1 MAASRLSVA
10 LAGPLCLPEGPVAVL
25 RPGPDD
31 DLSALPDAVVVTG
44 DAVRHHALKAAGMR
58 LADTVRGVETVI
70 VCLPRDKR
78 FARALIAEAAQAGSL
93 VVVTG
98 AKTNGVDAIWR
109 EVKAR
114 VPVDGISK
122 GHGRVFWF
130 APSGAFADWADP
142 GLTPGPD
149 GFLTQPG
156 VFSADKIDPGSALL
170 ADALPKDLSG
180 DVADLGAGWG
190 YLARAILTRAEVT
203 QLHLVE
209 AEARALEAARANLT
223 DPRSVFH
230 WADAQVWRPEAP
242 LDAIVMNPPF
252 HAGRAASPDLGR
264 GFIAAAAA
272 GLAPRGT
279 LWMVA
284 NRHLPYE
291 AALAERFHEVEELP
305 GNAAFKLFRASRPRR
320 GSGVA

>member
-10 LAGPLCLPEGPVAVL
+10 LAGPLHLPDGPVTVL
-25 RPGPDD
+25 RPGPEDN
-31 DLSALPDAVVVTG
+31 LSALADATVVTG
-44 DAVRHHALKAAGMR
+44 DAVRRDALKAAGMR
-58 LADTVRGVETVI
+58 LADRAEGAETVI

-130 APSGAFADWADP
+130 APSEAFADWVDP

-156 VFSADKIDPGSALL
+156 VFSADKVDPGSALL
-170 ADALPKDLSG
+170 AKALPKDLSG
-180 DVADLGAGWG
+180 VVADLGAGWG
-190 YLARAILTRAEVT
+190 YLARAILMRAGVT

-209 AEARALEAARANLT
+209 AEARALEAARANIN
-223 DPRSVFH
+223 DPRAMFH
-230 WADAQVWRPEAP
+230 WTDAQVWRPEVP

-252 HAGRAASPDLGR
+252 HAGRTASPDLGR
-264 GFIAAAAA
+264 GFIAAAAM

-291 AALAERFHEVEELP
+291 AALAERFHDVEELP

-320 GSGVA
+320 